1 MSSLLAGVGEV
12 LTELGGWV
20 GTIAN
25 TIINTPILLVTFVL
39 GLAFTGIRLF
49 HSLKG

>member
-1 MSSLLAGVGEV
+1 MSTLLTSVGEV

-20 GTIAN
+20 GTIAD

-39 GLAFTGIRLF
+39 GLAATGISLF
-49 HSLKG
+49 KELRG